1 MRYALLKEDGVCID
15 SNECAETN
23 YNYILDE
30 EGNKCANECDN
41 DKYFY
46 IKQNFCSNSCDE
58 SIYIIKNKTCG
69 LCKDYYPDKPYK
81 LINVSNRRGN
91 SRRS

>member
-1 MRYALLKEDGVCID
+1 MRYALLKRTDVCID

-46 IKQNFCSNSCDE
+46 IKQNF
-58 SIYIIKNKTCG
+58 
-69 LCKDYYPDKPYK
+69 
-81 LINVSNRRGN
+81 
-91 SRRS
+91 